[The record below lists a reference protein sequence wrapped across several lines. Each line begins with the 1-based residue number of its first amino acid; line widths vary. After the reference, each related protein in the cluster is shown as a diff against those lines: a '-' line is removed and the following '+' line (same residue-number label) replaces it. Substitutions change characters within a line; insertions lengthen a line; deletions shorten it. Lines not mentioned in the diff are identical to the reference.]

1 VGINRFWHLAAFL
14 WGFAEATLFFIVP
27 DVLLTL
33 LAVQFGWRR
42 AIMPLL
48 FCLSGAVVGGAV
60 FFGASAHSFEEMRA
74 VLNLVPLVPSEMIA
88 RVIGE
93 IESAWFSS
101 MLIGSL
107 SGIPYKVYAFAAAG
121 TDISLGLFL
130 LASALVRPIRWILI
144 IAIAAGIAACLVRA
158 GLHRIIPWIWAAMW
172 IAFYIFYAAV
182 MNG

>member
-33 LAVQFGWRR
+33 LAVRFGWRR

-74 VLNLVPLVPSEMIA
+74 VLNLE
-88 RVIGE
+88 R
-93 IESAWFSS
+93 FS
-101 MLIGSL
+101 
-107 SGIPYKVYAFAAAG
+107 
-121 TDISLGLFL
+121 
-130 LASALVRPIRWILI
+130 
-144 IAIAAGIAACLVRA
+144 
-158 GLHRIIPWIWAAMW
+158 
-172 IAFYIFYAAV
+172 
-182 MNG
+182 